1 MSAPRIIASVLAT
14 VTAVIG
20 LVACG
25 TDSGQGPTGRGTA
38 DEARGAQLFAAN
50 CATCHGP
57 AGDGTAAG
65 PPLVH
70 VIYEPSHHGDVSFLL
85 AVQRGVQPHHWAFGP
100 MPPVTGLDEADVADI
115 VAWVRARQREA
126 GID

>member
-1 MSAPRIIASVLAT
+1 VLIV
-14 VTAVIG
+14 VTAVFG

-25 TDSGQGPTGRGTA
+25 SDPASRPAGPRTA

-50 CATCHGP
+50 CAVCHGP
-57 AGDGTAAG
+57 VGDGTAAG

-70 VIYEPSHHGDVSFLL
+70 VIYEPSHHGDASFLF
-85 AVQRGVQPHHWAFGP
+85 AVQRGVQPHHWQFGP
-100 MPPVTGLDEADVADI
+100 MPPVAGLDDTDVADI